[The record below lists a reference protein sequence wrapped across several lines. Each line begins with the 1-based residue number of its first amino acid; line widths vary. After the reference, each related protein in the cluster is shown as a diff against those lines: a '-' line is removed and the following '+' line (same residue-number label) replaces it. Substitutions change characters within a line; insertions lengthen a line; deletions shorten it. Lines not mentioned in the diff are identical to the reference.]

1 MSRYDAIGWLLFA
14 VVSIAWLVHWLGETL
29 GNWPERESKAPPPF
43 DSATKEELLSWMLSC
58 DEIVAEMHSL
68 RQKIAWRMEEL
79 RVHVHRKPARPP
91 TVIHITK
98 NIRSR
103 DDVA

>member
-1 MSRYDAIGWLLFA
+1 VSRVDSLGWLLF
-14 VVSIAWLVHWLGETL
+14 VVLGVCWLTQWAGDALAR
-29 GNWPERESKAPPPF
+29 WPRRGSNPLPTFER
-43 DSATKEELLSWMLSC
+43 ATKAELLEWMLSC